1 MREYQTE
8 VTVMSYGGG
17 VAAGITAAVIAD
29 AIKASGAIVRVENS
43 DFLTIIKRAEKPL
56 VVIKQKSFW
65 SPNYKYISS
74 YKGLAFFTKSAEPL
88 RLPSDIELIMAKSI
102 SIPG

>member
-1 MREYQTE
+1 
-8 VTVMSYGGG
+8 MSYGGG
-17 VAAGITAAVIAD
+17 AAAGVAAAAAIAN
-29 AIKASGAIVRVENS
+29 AIKASGAIVRVEND

-56 VVIKQKSFW
+56 VVMKQKSFW
-65 SPNYKYISS
+65 SPSFKYISS

-88 RLPSDIELIMAKSI
+88 RLPSDVELIMAKSI